1 MLQHAYEEALDLAQY
16 LKKEITTLNTIQDLA
31 KQFPN
36 VTFICTNKFALEAT
50 NIAFTED
57 IIKNTEGIDLQEIS
71 YLSRHCDIIVGKNS
85 GPYVFCETYENYM
98 DNSKAFISFNII
110 NPSVDGIK
118 ETMSNGLDLKCKYTT
133 VPIENV
139 KLTDKDADTI
149 VDIMTGKINEKIK
162 TRVH

>member
-1 MLQHAYEEALDLAQY
+1 
-16 LKKEITTLNTIQDLA
+16 
-31 KQFPN
+31 
-36 VTFICTNKFALEAT
+36 
-50 NIAFTED
+50 
-57 IIKNTEGIDLQEIS
+57 
-71 YLSRHCDIIVGKNS
+71 
-85 GPYVFCETYENYM
+85 M